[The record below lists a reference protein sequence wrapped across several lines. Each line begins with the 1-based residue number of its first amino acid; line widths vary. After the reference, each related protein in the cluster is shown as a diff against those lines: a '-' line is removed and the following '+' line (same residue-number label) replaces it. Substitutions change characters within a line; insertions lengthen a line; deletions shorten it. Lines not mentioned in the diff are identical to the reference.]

1 MKLNHNKT
9 FWIVIILWAIIT
21 LLRVAFHQ
29 PWFDEAHA
37 YIIAQE
43 LSPLDLIALMNV
55 EGHTFIWYFLI
66 MPFAKA
72 DLWYPYPMLIL
83 NWLFAFVAM
92 IIFWKKAP
100 LHPVTKT
107 MVSFSYIFLAQI
119 PVVARCYA
127 VGVMFLFM
135 LAAFYKERLEKP
147 LLYAACIIL
156 CANTSVIALFGA
168 AAFGFVYVFDMIKEA
183 LDGRV
188 SRKDFRI
195 SFMILAVGA
204 VLILWQLGCSNAN
217 FINEDNLFLHRFSSY
232 LISEHHNLVDYLNVF
247 ALGSVILAL
256 PVYCYKNKRVLFIL
270 LFPIAAMLW
279 TFLTKYGGGPHHYIF
294 FYIYA
299 LIGLWIMKYFDL
311 SSRKAV
317 IAEIAVALLFFAQ
330 IFSHMSY
337 TPGYFNSGSKV
348 MAESFVTDEV
358 KNNGKVM
365 IFKAFDMRFI
375 PYIKDKNLDI
385 YYYATGEISDYL
397 TYDTPLLEV
406 AKYYLS
412 PTWIH
417 EANKK
422 SDKPLYAILEVTPL
436 TPADGFVL
444 EDRDYKMIFTPHR
457 ILNKT
462 YGIFKVTEIKK

>member
-1 MKLNHNKT
+1 MKSNNNKV
-9 FWIVIILWAIIT
+9 FLIVMILWTVIT

-37 YIIAQE
+37 YIIAKE
-43 LSPLDLIALMNV
+43 LSPLDVISLMNV
-55 EGHTFIWYFLI
+55 EGHTFIWYFLL

-72 DLWYPYPMLIL
+72 DICYPYPMLIL
-83 NWLFAFVAM
+83 NWLFMFFAM
-92 IIFWKKAP
+92 LVFWKKAP
-100 LHPVTKT
+100 LHSVTKT
-107 MVSFSYIFLAQI
+107 VVSFSYIFLAQL

-127 VGVMFLFM
+127 IGVLFLFM

-147 LLYAACIIL
+147 LIYAACITL

-168 AAFGFVYVFDMIKEA
+168 VGFGFVFAYDLIKGA
-183 LDGRV
+183 LNGLV

-195 SFMILAVGA
+195 AFVILAIGA

-217 FINEDNLFLHRFSSY
+217 FINEDNQFLYRFSSY
-232 LISEHHNLVDYLNVF
+232 LISENPNIIDYLNIF
-247 ALGSVILAL
+247 ALASVILAL
-256 PVYCYKNKRVLFIL
+256 PVYCFKNKRVFFIL
-270 LFPIAAMLW
+270 LFPIAAMLY

-294 FYIYA
+294 FYIFA
-299 LIGLWIMKYFDL
+299 LIGLWIMKYFDV
-311 SSRKAV
+311 SSKKAV
-317 IAEIAVALLFFAQ
+317 VAEIAVALLFFAQ

-348 MAESFVTDEV
+348 MVDVFITDEV
-358 KNNGKVM
+358 KNNGKIM

-385 YYYATGEISDYL
+385 YYYATAQISDYL
-397 TYDTPLLEV
+397 TYNTPLLEV

-417 EANKK
+417 KVNKG
-422 SDKPLYAILEVTPL
+422 DKQLYGILEVTDM
-436 TPADGFVL
+436 TPAEGFVF
-444 EDRDYKMIFTPHR
+444 EDRDYKMIFEPYK
-457 ILNKT
+457 IFNKT
-462 YGIFKVTEIKK
+462 YGIFKIIEIKK

>member
-232 LISEHHNLVDYLNVF
+232 LISENHNLVDYLNVF